1 MITKQLDR
9 NSGKPKEVTLKVIQ
23 EEPYRTAH
31 LLVRKSSDGQLMK
44 ISPQEG
50 EFAAIQS
57 LPLFMDRWAM
67 NAAEIKGPERILTA
81 TVNVTNGCPIGRN
94 KLCGTYCFAHLSWKD
109 SEVRGE
115 TPIGYINDMKKLRSL
130 GVGVSIFLSTD
141 TEPFPGEG
149 KISDI
154 TYKLLNAMTEMPP
167 DGLLIHSHADF
178 IGAAKNV
185 EILKA
190 LSARTNLIAGI
201 GFETDSEIITSL
213 PGHHSSVKNRI
224 DALTRLAKAG
234 VKTQAS
240 VTPLMGFLDFEGFVK
255 MFHDNGIYRVM
266 VGELRKEFG
275 VGGSKKARELSL
287 GLPFPS
293 EEYALEYTADLG
305 FPGGVALRETFYVLL
320 P

>member
-1 MITKQLDR
+1 M
-9 NSGKPKEVTLKVIQ
+9 
-23 EEPYRTAH
+23 
-31 LLVRKSSDGQLMK
+31 LVRNFNDGHLVK
-44 ISPQEG
+44 ITPEIG
-50 EFAAIQS
+50 EFEAVQS

-67 NAAEIKGPERILTA
+67 NAAESNGPERILTA
-81 TVNVTNGCPIGRN
+81 TINVSNGCPIGRN

-109 SEVRGE
+109 SEVRPE
-115 TPIGYINDMKKLRSL
+115 TPIRYIQDMKKLRSL
-130 GVGVSIFLSTD
+130 GIGVSIFLSTD

-149 KISDI
+149 NISEI

-167 DGLLIHSHADF
+167 DGLLIHNHADF

-190 LSARTNLIAGI
+190 LSTRTNLIAGI
-201 GFETDSEIITSL
+201 GFETDSEKITSL
-213 PGHHSSVKNRI
+213 PSHHSSVKERV

-240 VTPLMGFLDFEGFVK
+240 VTPLMGFLDFEGFVR
-255 MFHDNGIYRVM
+255 MFRDSGIYRVM

-275 VGGSKKARELSL
+275 VGGSEKARELSL
-287 GLPFPS
+287 GLPFPT
-293 EEYALEYTADLG
+293 EKYALDFTAELG